1 MSLKI
6 NQGMDKIKKLSG
18 VDNLVVQ
25 KSRPLLSLWQSDF
38 SLQELKILDVY
49 LGRIN
54 SHDKEHRSVV
64 FRKGELEKTVKI
76 PDPDGEDGFMRIAL
90 FEIAVVKKDNYGMWQ
105 VELMCTESAQK
116 YIFNI
121 EELGYLRY
129 RLKCIINMNSR
140 YTYIL
145 FLYLWDNKYQGTW
158 KISLDNLKSLLRCN
172 KDFYSEFKYFNQRI
186 LKRAK
191 EEIKQAANFEYDY
204 MPMKEGKTVVGIQFT
219 VKSFPELENVET
231 VESDTIEIENLV
243 NANANTNTNGT
254 IEVWKEKL
262 NSFKFSDERI
272 EELEAL
278 LAMVPKSKLPDGDSE
293 KDSRNFYM
301 MQKIA
306 KLIRVEND
314 KRVEGGRI
322 RSRFF
327 YLKSLLEKDIVN
339 ASAQRQ
345 TVPRGTQA
353 FRNFTERT
361 NNNYMEKVMRQYR
374 E

>member
-1 MSLKI
+1 
-6 NQGMDKIKKLSG
+6 
-18 VDNLVVQ
+18 
-25 KSRPLLSLWQSDF
+25 
-38 SLQELKILDVY
+38 
-49 LGRIN
+49 
-54 SHDKEHRSVV
+54 
-64 FRKGELEKTVKI
+64 
-76 PDPDGEDGFMRIAL
+76 MRIAL

-140 YTYIL
+140 YIYIL

-254 IEVWKEKL
+254 IEV
-262 NSFKFSDERI
+262 
-272 EELEAL
+272 
-278 LAMVPKSKLPDGDSE
+278 
-293 KDSRNFYM
+293 
-301 MQKIA
+301 
-306 KLIRVEND
+306 
-314 KRVEGGRI
+314 
-322 RSRFF
+322 
-327 YLKSLLEKDIVN
+327 
-339 ASAQRQ
+339 
-345 TVPRGTQA
+345 
-353 FRNFTERT
+353 
-361 NNNYMEKVMRQYR
+361 
-374 E
+374 

>member
-1 MSLKI
+1 
-6 NQGMDKIKKLSG
+6 
-18 VDNLVVQ
+18 
-25 KSRPLLSLWQSDF
+25 
-38 SLQELKILDVY
+38 
-49 LGRIN
+49 
-54 SHDKEHRSVV
+54 
-64 FRKGELEKTVKI
+64 
-76 PDPDGEDGFMRIAL
+76 
-90 FEIAVVKKDNYGMWQ
+90 
-105 VELMCTESAQK
+105 
-116 YIFNI
+116 
-121 EELGYLRY
+121 
-129 RLKCIINMNSR
+129 MNSR

-243 NANANTNTNGT
+243 NANANTNGT
-254 IEVWKEKL
+254 IEVWTEKL

-293 KDSRNFYM
+293 KDSRNLYM

-374 E
+374 ERL